1 MIDVVKKL
9 TAEIVFLG
17 IAFLCIWPESVLSQ
31 QIIDA
36 RGTGMAFSNAS
47 DTRGLEQVGLN
58 PATLALR
65 NSFRFEFN
73 IISANASIRNNSF
86 NKHQYD
92 KYFTTGRFLNESDK
106 NDILNSI
113 PDGGIRGDISARANS
128 LGFYMPFF
136 SLSVVGLGGGFVK
149 LPEDLPDLIF
159 NGNSEQGKEY
169 KIGDVKGNG
178 WGGVGILVSGAYPVF
193 KGDKYWWNNVS
204 VGATFKYII
213 GLGVFEILNSD
224 GKFVNFD
231 QSQDRYYA
239 TIDQKLEARIAEGG
253 KGIGFDF
260 GVITKFQEKWTF
272 GITFLNAIGSVK
284 WSSNTKKQLL
294 SVIAD
299 SLAISDTFV
308 ETPDSV
314 IVDTDTS
321 YAIGDFST
329 SLPKVLDLSAAYQ
342 WLPFLMVTAEYEQGL
357 SESMAGSKHP
367 RFALGAEY
375 TQLPVLPLR
384 TGISLGGRFGT
395 SIAFGFG
402 VNVKNWILD
411 IAYIG
416 YGGIFP
422 GSLKGMTLAATTR
435 LRF

>member
-1 MIDVVKKL
+1 MKKL
-9 TAEIVFLG
+9 AVKIVFLG
-17 IAFLCIWPESVLSQ
+17 MAFLCIGGESALSQ

-65 NSFRFEFN
+65 NTFRFEFN
-73 IISANASIRNNSF
+73 LISANASLRNNSF

-113 PDGGIRGDISARANS
+113 PDGGIRADIGGRVNT
-128 LGFYMPFF
+128 LGFYMPYFSF
-136 SLSVVGLGGGFVK
+136 SLVGLGGAFAK
-149 LPEDLPDLIF
+149 LPEDLTELVL
-159 NGNSEQGKEY
+159 NGNAEEGREY

-178 WGGVGILVSGAYPVF
+178 WGGIGILIGGGYPVF
-193 KGDKYWWNNVS
+193 EGDKYWWNNVA

-239 TIDQKLEARIAEGG
+239 TIDQKLEARTAEGG
-253 KGIGFDF
+253 KGMGFDF
-260 GVITKFQEKWTF
+260 GVTTKFKEKWTF
-272 GITFLNAIGSVK
+272 GLTFLNLIGAVK
-284 WSSNTKKQLL
+284 WSSGTEKQVL
-294 SVIAD
+294 SVKAD
-299 SLAISDTFV
+299 SMAISDTFV

-314 IVDTDTS
+314 IFDTDTS

-357 SESMAGSKHP
+357 STSMAGTKKA

-375 TQLPVLPLR
+375 TRLPILPLR

-395 SIAFGFG
+395 SLAFGFG
-402 VNVKNWILD
+402 INVKNWILD